1 MVNDTMKGKT
11 CLITGGTSGIGK
23 EIAIGLAKMNAKVV
37 LVGRDECRCEETVRE
52 IMRNA
57 AGISD
62 TNNDLISYMLADLS
76 SQASI
81 RKLGE
86 EFLATHGTLN
96 VLVNNAGVF
105 LPRRTTTVD
114 GIEYT
119 FAVNHLAPFL
129 LTNLLLERIMSTTS
143 SRIIITSS
151 VAHKGAHIDFED
163 VQFER
168 RRYNGLKAY
177 AQSKLANILF
187 TKELSRRSEGT
198 GVTSNCF
205 HPGGVRTKLVRTG
218 PWYYRIIWTMIG
230 AFLVTPQRGA
240 DTAVYLASSS
250 EVKKIS
256 GKYFE
261 KRKQASLSKAADD
274 SEAAIRLWKLSEE
287 LTHIKTEQWNKKPGL

>member
-23 EIAIGLAKMNAKVV
+23 EIAIGLVKMNAKVV

-86 EFLATHGTLN
+86 DFLATHATLN

-187 TKELSRRSEGT
+187 TKELSRRLAGSS
-198 GVTSNCF
+198 VTSNCF
-205 HPGGVRTKLVRTG
+205 HPGGVRTNLVRTS
-218 PWYYRIIWTMIG
+218 PWYYRVIWKTI
-230 AFLVTPQRGA
+230 APFLISPRRGA
-240 DTAVYLASSS
+240 DTAIYLASSS
-250 EVKKIS
+250 EVKEIS

-261 KRKQASLSKAADD
+261 KRKQVAPSKAAED
-274 SEAAIRLWKLSEE
+274 SEAAIRLWKLSEK
-287 LTHIKTEQWNKKPGL
+287 LTRTKM